1 MSYIRYQHWNFQ
13 PSSQTTIDQAD
24 AIMREYKAQGYDLTL
39 RQLYYQFVARGLLP
53 NKQTAY
59 KRLGDIVSNGRLAG
73 LLDWDLLV
81 DRTREEKHNSH
92 WNDPSE
98 IIATAATSFQLDKWE
113 GQENY
118 VEVWVEKEALAGVVK
133 TATEPLDVT
142 RFSCRGYVSQSAM
155 WQASNRFREHEAKGR
170 KGIILHL
177 GDHDPSGID
186 MTRDIAE
193 RLRMFKARVKVKR
206 IALNMNQ
213 IEVLKPVP
221 NPTKMTDAR
230 AASYVAAFGYE
241 SWELDALEPV
251 YLDELITSKVQNLC
265 DLELFEKRRELQE
278 EQRKTLTVIKDNYD
292 TVVELLQDEGY
303 LD

>member
-1 MSYIRYQHWNFQ
+1 MSYIRYQYRNFQ
-13 PSSQTTIDQAD
+13 AVAETILVRAD
-24 AIMREYKAQGYDLTL
+24 AIMREYSAQGYDLTL
-39 RQLYYQFVARGLLP
+39 RQLYYQFVARGICE
-53 NKQTAY
+53 NKQSEY
-59 KRLGDIVSNGRLAG
+59 KRLGDVVSNGRLAG
-73 LLDWDLLV
+73 RLDWDLLV

-92 WNDPSE
+92 WSDPSE

-113 GQENY
+113 GQKNY

-193 RLRMFKARVKVKR
+193 RLRMFKARVNVKR
-206 IALNMNQ
+206 IALNMDQ
-213 IEVLKPVP
+213 VEALQPVP

-230 AASYVAAFGYE
+230 ALAYVAQFGYE

-251 YLDELITSKVQNLC
+251 YLDELITSKVQSLC
-265 DLELFEKRRELQE
+265 DLELFEERRELQE

-292 TVVELLQDEGY
+292 TVVELLQNEGY